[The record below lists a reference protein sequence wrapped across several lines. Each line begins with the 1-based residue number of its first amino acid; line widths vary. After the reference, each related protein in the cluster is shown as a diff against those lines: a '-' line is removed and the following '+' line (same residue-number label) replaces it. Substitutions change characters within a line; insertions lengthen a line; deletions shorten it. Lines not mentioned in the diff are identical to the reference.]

1 MPRMDGTGPMG
12 QGAMGQG
19 AMTGR
24 GQGNCQENGNA
35 KRLGVGYGKG
45 VGCGRG
51 NGMGCSYGVN
61 NARRMSYGKGF
72 GFRADVQNSNIA
84 PLHQD
89 ELSLL
94 KSQANMLE
102 GTLNNVKSRISNF
115 EEK

>member
-1 MPRMDGTGPMG
+1 MPRMDGTGP
-12 QGAMGQG
+12 MGQG

-72 GFRADVQNSNIA
+72 GFKANLENSNIA
-84 PLHQD
+84 PLQQD

-102 GTLNNVKSRISNF
+102 NTLNNVKSKISNF

>member
-12 QGAMGQG
+12 QGAM
-19 AMTGR
+19 TGR
-24 GQGNCQENGNA
+24 GQGNCQGNGNA
-35 KRLGVGYGKG
+35 KRLGVGNG
-45 VGCGRG
+45 VGLGRG
-51 NGMGCSYGVN
+51 HGMGCSYGVG

-72 GFRADVQNSNIA
+72 GFKADLQNSNIA
-84 PLHQD
+84 PLQQD

-102 GTLNNVKSRISNF
+102 NTLNNVKSRISNF

>member
-1 MPRMDGTGPMG
+1 MPRMDGTGPKNSELL
-12 QGAMGQG
+12 GQG

-24 GQGNCQENGNA
+24 GHGRGQENSNVQRFGHGNGA
-35 KRLGVGYGKG
+35 GHGQ
-45 VGCGRG
+45 G

-72 GFRADVQNSNIA
+72 GFKANLENSNIA
-84 PLHQD
+84 PLQQD

-102 GTLNNVKSRISNF
+102 KTLNNVKSRISNF

>member
-12 QGAMGQG
+12 QDS
-19 AMTGR
+19 MTGK
-24 GQGNCQENGNA
+24 GMGNCQGNIE
-35 KRLGVGYGKG
+35 KLGVGYGKG
-45 VGCGRG
+45 IGRG
-51 NGMGCSYGVN
+51 QGNRMGCSYGVN

-72 GFRADVQNSNIA
+72 GFIDNLQGSSIA
-84 PLHQD
+84 PLQQD

-102 GTLNNVKSRISNF
+102 NTLNNVRSRISNF

>member
-12 QGAMGQG
+12 QGAM
-19 AMTGR
+19 TGR
-24 GQGNCQENGNA
+24 GQGNCQGNGGTQ
-35 KRLGVGYGKG
+35 KLGVGH
-45 VGCGRG
+45 GRG
-51 NGMGCSYGVN
+51 VSHGRNNSMGCSYGVS

>member
-1 MPRMDGTGPMG
+1 MPRMDGTGPI
-12 QGAMGQG
+12 GQG

-24 GQGNCQENGNA
+24 GQGNCQGNGNA
-35 KRLGVGYGKG
+35 KRLG

-72 GFRADVQNSNIA
+72 GFKANLENSNIA
-84 PLHQD
+84 PLQQD

-102 GTLNNVKSRISNF
+102 NTLSKVNGKISTL
-115 EEK
+115 E

>member
-12 QGAMGQG
+12 QGAM
-19 AMTGR
+19 TGR
-24 GQGNCQENGNA
+24 GMGNCQENGNA

-72 GFRADVQNSNIA
+72 GFKANLQNSNIA
-84 PLHQD
+84 PLQQD

-94 KSQANMLE
+94 KSQANVLE
-102 GTLNNVKSRISNF
+102 NTLNNVKSRISNL